1 MRISDWSS
9 DVCSSELR
17 YPADRWIFDF
27 SASLAP
33 VASSDSQYRAAQQA
47 LRDYNG
53 RLAAGSATFDRRAD
67 NLLQTLE
74 RIAAD
79 LGSSSAIL
87 AGQMERS
94 GWFPIDT
101 RSDDVFYDTK
111 GRLYGYRM
119 LLGALGEDFDE
130 VIQSHNLA
138 VV

>member
-74 RIAAD
+74 RIADD
-79 LGSSSAIL
+79 LGRSE
-87 AGQMERS
+87 ERRVGNECVS
-94 GWFPIDT
+94 T
-101 RSDDVFYDTK
+101 C
-111 GRLYGYRM
+111 RLRWSP
-119 LLGALGEDFDE
+119 
-130 VIQSHNLA
+130 VH
-138 VV
+138 